1 MLLITGAYHSEYCT
15 SEHLK
20 ANGGFWEEY
29 RKLFPTYNIDS
40 CRDSSFPDFGLYICI
55 FFCWIILFIILIIYI
70 VNFCLKIN
78 SGLILDK
85 GKLHSFI
92 CSLMFLLP
100 TIILYICLTPFRT
113 SFDKPEKIYI
123 FSTQT
128 NKRIEGMVKTLI
140 EKKIYGVIGL
150 LLLFLVIGTTLT
162 KIYIL
167 KKGKEQTGLDA
178 KFITNQINP
187 NY

>member
-1 MLLITGAYHSEYCT
+1 
-15 SEHLK
+15 
-20 ANGGFWEEY
+20 
-29 RKLFPTYNIDS
+29 
-40 CRDSSFPDFGLYICI
+40 
-55 FFCWIILFIILIIYI
+55 
-70 VNFCLKIN
+70 
-78 SGLILDK
+78 
-85 GKLHSFI
+85 
-92 CSLMFLLP
+92 
-100 TIILYICLTPFRT
+100 
-113 SFDKPEKIYI
+113 
-123 FSTQT
+123 
-128 NKRIEGMVKTLI
+128 MVKTLI